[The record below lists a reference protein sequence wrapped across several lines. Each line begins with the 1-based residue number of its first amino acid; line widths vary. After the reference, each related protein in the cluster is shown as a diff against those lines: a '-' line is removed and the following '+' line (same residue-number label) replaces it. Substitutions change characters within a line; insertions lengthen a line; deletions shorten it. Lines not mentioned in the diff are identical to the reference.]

1 MSKAS
6 STALSASLL
15 VASVLGLS
23 ALTACSNYREA
34 GGDETISPTREAL
47 ALSTVSD
54 FKTADPSM
62 SKFFGSA
69 VAWAVFPDISK
80 GAVIVGGAGGD
91 GVVYNRAGTVV
102 GYSTMRQLSVGAAL
116 GGQSYS
122 QIIFFQDEAAFSRFR
137 TNRTDFSANASAV
150 IAKSGAAAANDYNQG
165 IAVFAKPK
173 AGVMAEASLG
183 GQKYEY
189 IAK

>member
-1 MSKAS
+1 MTKTLSIALFTS
-6 STALSASLL
+6 AALCLTALP
-15 VASVLGLS
+15 G
-23 ALTACSNYREA
+23 CSSYRDS
-34 GGDETISPTREAL
+34 GGDATIALTREAS
-47 ALSTVSD
+47 AQATISE
-54 FKTADPSM
+54 FKTADPTL
-62 SKFFGSA
+62 SKFFDSA
-69 VAWAVFPDISK
+69 IAWAVFPDIGK

-91 GVVYNRAGTVV
+91 GVVFNRAGTVV
-102 GYSTMRQLSVGAAL
+102 GYSTMRQLSVGAAI
-116 GGQSYS
+116 GGQNYS

-150 IAKSGAAAANDYNQG
+150 VARSGAAAANDYTQG
-165 IAVFAKPK
+165 LAVFAKPK